1 MRSIPGAIATVLL
14 GFTSFAHG
22 ETTDDEWRFSLTP
35 YLWLA
40 TIKGSTSADG
50 AEPPP
55 INPDYNFFS
64 LENLGGF
71 AFIDFMV
78 GKGQWSVRTD
88 AVYIN
93 FEDNF
98 DVGPI
103 NTNIDLRGGTLELSA
118 GYQPRSWPHTK
129 VIFGVRGVKLDTEI
143 VLTPGP
149 TGSESQGW
157 VDPIVGLHYEQQ
169 FGEHWGI
176 FLRGDIGGFG
186 VSSDFTANVGIGGT
200 YRFNDL
206 FTMMLGYRYLSF
218 DFQEDEYVA
227 DLEIL
232 GYALGF
238 QFNW

>member
-1 MRSIPGAIATVLL
+1 MRTIVAAIATVLL
-14 GFTSFAHG
+14 GFTSFAYG
-22 ETTDDEWRFSLTP
+22 QTTDDEWRFSFTP

-40 TIKGSTSADG
+40 TIKGTTSADG
-50 AEPPP
+50 VEPPP
-55 INPDYNFFS
+55 INPEYNFFS

-93 FEDNF
+93 FADNF

-149 TGSESQGW
+149 TGSESESW

-169 FGEHWGI
+169 FGKHWGM

-186 VSSDFTANVGIGGT
+186 VSSDFTANAGFGGS